1 MIAFLWSIVAS
12 IVDSLVSL
20 IGIIFLSVNE
30 KTLNNILFILIGFA
44 TGGLLGGAF
53 FHLLPE
59 ALEKSS
65 NITLTFLYSILG
77 FIIFFILERY
87 IHWRHCH
94 EEGKCD
100 VHAVSY
106 LSLIGDGVHNLIDG
120 MIIATSFQVNIS
132 FGLTT
137 TLAIIL
143 HEIPQEIGDFGVL
156 VYGGFSKLKA
166 LFYNFL
172 SALTAIIGVFIGY
185 FLTTSIGNFS
195 NVLLPIAAGGFIYIA
210 ASDLVPEL
218 HKEPDLK
225 KSTLAIITFILGII
239 LMYVLKLIHVH

>member
-65 NITLTFLYSILG
+65 NVTLTFLYSILG

-185 FLTTSIGNFS
+185 FLTTSIENFS
-195 NVLLPIAAGGFIYIA
+195 SVLLPIAAGGFIYIA

-218 HKEPDLK
+218 HKEPNLK
-225 KSTLAIITFILGII
+225 KSTLAIITFIFGII
-239 LMYVLKLIHVH
+239 LMYALKLIHV

>member
-1 MIAFLWSIVAS
+1 MIEFFWSIVAS
-12 IVDSLVSL
+12 IVVSLISL
-20 IGIIFLSVNE
+20 IGILFLLVNE

-65 NITLTFLYSILG
+65 NSTLTFLYVILG

-94 EEGKCD
+94 KEGKCD
-100 VHAVSY
+100 VHVVSY
-106 LSLIGDGVHNLIDG
+106 LSLIGDSVHNLIDG
-120 MIIATSFQVNIS
+120 MIIATSFQVNIN
-132 FGLTT
+132 FGLIT

-185 FLTTSIGNFS
+185 FLTTSIHNFS
-195 NVLLPIAAGGFIYIA
+195 SVLLPIAAGGFIYIA

-218 HKEPDLK
+218 HKEPNLK
-225 KSTLAIITFILGII
+225 KSTLAIITFIFGII
-239 LMYVLKLIHVH
+239 LMYALKLIHV

>member
-1 MIAFLWSIVAS
+1 MIEFLWSIVAS
-12 IVDSLVSL
+12 IVVSLISL
-20 IGIIFLSVNE
+20 IGILFLLVNE

-65 NITLTFLYSILG
+65 NPTLTFLYVILG

-94 EEGKCD
+94 KEGKCD
-100 VHAVSY
+100 VHVVSY
-106 LSLIGDGVHNLIDG
+106 LSLMGDGIHNLIDG

-132 FGLTT
+132 FGLIT

-156 VYGGFSKLKA
+156 VYGGLSKLKA

-185 FLTTSIGNFS
+185 FLTTSIENFS
-195 NVLLPIAAGGFIYIA
+195 SVLLPIAAGGFIYIA

-225 KSTLAIITFILGII
+225 KSTLAVTTFILGIV
-239 LMYVLKLIHVH
+239 LMYALKLIHV

>member
-1 MIAFLWSIVAS
+1 MIEFLWSVIAS
-12 IVDSLVSL
+12 IVVSLISL
-20 IGIIFLSVNE
+20 IGILFLLVNE

-65 NITLTFLYSILG
+65 NITLTFLYVILG

-94 EEGKCD
+94 KEGKCD
-100 VHAVSY
+100 VHVVSY
-106 LSLIGDGVHNLIDG
+106 LSLIGDSVHNLIDG
-120 MIIATSFQVNIS
+120 MIIATSFQVNIN
-132 FGLTT
+132 FGLIT

-195 NVLLPIAAGGFIYIA
+195 SVLLPIAAGGFIYIA

-218 HKEPDLK
+218 HKEPELK
-225 KSTLAIITFILGII
+225 KSTLAIITFIFGIL
-239 LMYVLKLIHVH
+239 LMYALKLIHV

>member
-1 MIAFLWSIVAS
+1 MIEFLWSIVAS
-12 IVDSLVSL
+12 IVVSLISL
-20 IGIIFLSVNE
+20 IGILFLLVNE

-65 NITLTFLYSILG
+65 NPTLTFLYVILG

-94 EEGKCD
+94 KEGKCD
-100 VHAVSY
+100 VHVVSY
-106 LSLIGDGVHNLIDG
+106 LSLMGDGIHNLIDG

-132 FGLTT
+132 FGLIT

-156 VYGGFSKLKA
+156 VYGGLSKLKA

-185 FLTTSIGNFS
+185 FLTTSIESFS
-195 NVLLPIAAGGFIYIA
+195 SVLLPIAAGGFIYIA

-218 HKEPDLK
+218 HKEPNLK
-225 KSTLAIITFILGII
+225 KSTLAIITFIFGII
-239 LMYVLKLIHVH
+239 LMYALKLIHV

>member
-1 MIAFLWSIVAS
+1 MIEFFWSIVAS
-12 IVDSLVSL
+12 IVVSLISL
-20 IGIIFLSVNE
+20 IGILFLLVNE

-65 NITLTFLYSILG
+65 NPTLTFLYVILG

-94 EEGKCD
+94 KEGKCD
-100 VHAVSY
+100 VHVVSY
-106 LSLIGDGVHNLIDG
+106 LSLMGDGIHNLIDG

-132 FGLTT
+132 FGLIT

-156 VYGGFSKLKA
+156 VYGGLSKLKA

-185 FLTTSIGNFS
+185 FLTTSIENFS
-195 NVLLPIAAGGFIYIA
+195 SVLLPIAAGGFIYIA

-218 HKEPDLK
+218 HKEPNLK
-225 KSTLAIITFILGII
+225 KSTLAIITFIFGII
-239 LMYVLKLIHVH
+239 LMYALKLIHV

>member
-65 NITLTFLYSILG
+65 NVTLTFLYSILG

-156 VYGGFSKLKA
+156 VYGGFSKYRA

-225 KSTLAIITFILGII
+225 KSTLAISTFILGII
-239 LMYVLKLIHVH
+239 LMYVLKLIHVE

>member
-239 LMYVLKLIHVH
+239 LMYALKLIHVH

>member
-1 MIAFLWSIVAS
+1 MIEFLWSIVAS
-12 IVDSLVSL
+12 IVVSLISL
-20 IGIIFLSVNE
+20 IGILFLLVNE

-65 NITLTFLYSILG
+65 NPTLTFLYVILG

-94 EEGKCD
+94 KEGKCD
-100 VHAVSY
+100 VHVVSY
-106 LSLIGDGVHNLIDG
+106 LSLIGDSVHNLIDG
-120 MIIATSFQVNIS
+120 MIIATSFQVNIN
-132 FGLTT
+132 FGLIT

-185 FLTTSIGNFS
+185 FLTTSIHNFS
-195 NVLLPIAAGGFIYIA
+195 SVLLPIAAGGFIYIA

-225 KSTLAIITFILGII
+225 KSTLAVTTFILGIV
-239 LMYVLKLIHVH
+239 LMYALKLIHV

>member
-1 MIAFLWSIVAS
+1 MIEFFWSIVAS
-12 IVDSLVSL
+12 IVVSLISL
-20 IGIIFLSVNE
+20 IGILFLLVNE

-65 NITLTFLYSILG
+65 NPTLTFLYVILG

-94 EEGKCD
+94 KEGKCD
-100 VHAVSY
+100 VHVVSY
-106 LSLIGDGVHNLIDG
+106 LSLMGDGIHNLIDG

-132 FGLTT
+132 FGLIT

-156 VYGGFSKLKA
+156 VYGGLSKLKA

-185 FLTTSIGNFS
+185 FLTTSIHNFS
-195 NVLLPIAAGGFIYIA
+195 SVLLPIAAGGFIYIA

-225 KSTLAIITFILGII
+225 KSTLAVTTFILGIV
-239 LMYVLKLIHVH
+239 LMYALKLIHV

>member
-1 MIAFLWSIVAS
+1 MIEFLWSIVAS
-12 IVDSLVSL
+12 IVVSLISL
-20 IGIIFLSVNE
+20 IGILFLLVNE

-65 NITLTFLYSILG
+65 NPTLTFLYVILG

-94 EEGKCD
+94 KEGKCD
-100 VHAVSY
+100 VHVVSY
-106 LSLIGDGVHNLIDG
+106 LSLMGDGIHNLIDG
-120 MIIATSFQVNIS
+120 MIIATSFHVNIS
-132 FGLTT
+132 FGLIT

-156 VYGGFSKLKA
+156 VYGGLSKLKA

-185 FLTTSIGNFS
+185 FLTTSIENFS
-195 NVLLPIAAGGFIYIA
+195 SVLLPIAAGGFIYIA

-218 HKEPDLK
+218 HKEPNLK
-225 KSTLAIITFILGII
+225 KSTLAIITFIFGII
-239 LMYVLKLIHVH
+239 LMYALKLIHV

>member
-1 MIAFLWSIVAS
+1 MK
-12 IVDSLVSL
+12 
-20 IGIIFLSVNE
+20 

-65 NITLTFLYSILG
+65 NPTLTFLYVILG

-94 EEGKCD
+94 KEGKCD
-100 VHAVSY
+100 VHVVSY
-106 LSLIGDGVHNLIDG
+106 LSLMGDGIHNLIDG

-132 FGLTT
+132 FGLIT

-156 VYGGFSKLKA
+156 VYGGLSKLKA

-185 FLTTSIGNFS
+185 FLTTSIENFS
-195 NVLLPIAAGGFIYIA
+195 SVLLPIAAGGFIYIA

-218 HKEPDLK
+218 HKEPNLK
-225 KSTLAIITFILGII
+225 KSTLAIITFIFGII
-239 LMYVLKLIHVH
+239 LMYALKLIHV

>member
-1 MIAFLWSIVAS
+1 MIEFLWSVIAS
-12 IVDSLVSL
+12 IVVSLISL
-20 IGIIFLSVNE
+20 IGILFLLVNE

-65 NITLTFLYSILG
+65 NSTLTFLYVILG

-94 EEGKCD
+94 KEGKCD
-100 VHAVSY
+100 VHVVSY
-106 LSLIGDGVHNLIDG
+106 LSLIGDSVHNLIDG
-120 MIIATSFQVNIS
+120 MIIATSFQVNIN
-132 FGLTT
+132 FGLIT

-195 NVLLPIAAGGFIYIA
+195 SVLLPIAAGGFIYIA

-218 HKEPDLK
+218 HKEPELK
-225 KSTLAIITFILGII
+225 KSTLAIITFIFGIL
-239 LMYVLKLIHVH
+239 LMYALKLIHV

>member
-1 MIAFLWSIVAS
+1 MIEFLWSIVAS
-12 IVDSLVSL
+12 IVVSLISL
-20 IGIIFLSVNE
+20 IGILFLLVNE

-65 NITLTFLYSILG
+65 NPTLTFLYVILG

-94 EEGKCD
+94 KEGKCD
-100 VHAVSY
+100 VHVVSY
-106 LSLIGDGVHNLIDG
+106 LSLMGDGIHNLIDG

-132 FGLTT
+132 FGLIT

-156 VYGGFSKLKA
+156 VYGGLSKLKA

-185 FLTTSIGNFS
+185 FLTTSIENFS
-195 NVLLPIAAGGFIYIA
+195 SVLLPIAAGGFIYIA

-218 HKEPDLK
+218 HKEPNLK
-225 KSTLAIITFILGII
+225 KSTLAIITFIFGII
-239 LMYVLKLIHVH
+239 LMYALKLIHV

>member
-1 MIAFLWSIVAS
+1 MIEFLWSIVAS
-12 IVDSLVSL
+12 IVVSLISL
-20 IGIIFLSVNE
+20 IGILFLLVNE

-65 NITLTFLYSILG
+65 NPTLTFLYVILG

-94 EEGKCD
+94 KEGKCD
-100 VHAVSY
+100 VHVVSY
-106 LSLIGDGVHNLIDG
+106 LSLMGDGIHNLIDG

-132 FGLTT
+132 FGLIT

-156 VYGGFSKLKA
+156 VYGGLSKLKA

-185 FLTTSIGNFS
+185 FLTTSIENFS
-195 NVLLPIAAGGFIYIA
+195 SVLLPIAAGGFIYIA

-218 HKEPDLK
+218 HKEP
-225 KSTLAIITFILGII
+225 
-239 LMYVLKLIHVH
+239 

>member
-65 NITLTFLYSILG
+65 NVTLTFLYSILG

-185 FLTTSIGNFS
+185 FLTTSINNFS
-195 NVLLPIAAGGFIYIA
+195 EVLLPIAAGGFIYIA

-218 HKEPDLK
+218 HKEPDLN

>member
-1 MIAFLWSIVAS
+1 MIEFLWSIVAS
-12 IVDSLVSL
+12 IVVSLISL
-20 IGIIFLSVNE
+20 IGILFLLVNE

-65 NITLTFLYSILG
+65 NPTLTFLYVILG

-94 EEGKCD
+94 KEGKCD
-100 VHAVSY
+100 VHVVSY
-106 LSLIGDGVHNLIDG
+106 LSLMGDGIHNLIDG

-132 FGLTT
+132 FGLIT

-156 VYGGFSKLKA
+156 VYGGLSKLKA
-166 LFYNFL
+166 LFFNFL

-185 FLTTSIGNFS
+185 FLTTSIENFS
-195 NVLLPIAAGGFIYIA
+195 SVLLPIAAGGFIYIA

-218 HKEPDLK
+218 HKEPNLK
-225 KSTLAIITFILGII
+225 KSTLAIITFIFGII
-239 LMYVLKLIHVH
+239 LMYALKLIHV

>member
-1 MIAFLWSIVAS
+1 MIEFLWSIVAS
-12 IVDSLVSL
+12 IVVSLISL
-20 IGIIFLSVNE
+20 IGILFLLVNE

-65 NITLTFLYSILG
+65 NPTLTFLYVILG

-94 EEGKCD
+94 KEGKCD
-100 VHAVSY
+100 VHVVSY
-106 LSLIGDGVHNLIDG
+106 LSLMGDGIHNLIDC

-132 FGLTT
+132 FGLIT

-156 VYGGFSKLKA
+156 VYGGLSKLKA

-185 FLTTSIGNFS
+185 FLTTSIENFS
-195 NVLLPIAAGGFIYIA
+195 SVLLPIAAGGFIYIA

-218 HKEPDLK
+218 HKEPNLK
-225 KSTLAIITFILGII
+225 KSTLAIITFIFGII
-239 LMYVLKLIHVH
+239 LMYALKLIHV

>member
-65 NITLTFLYSILG
+65 NVTLTFLYSILG

-100 VHAVSY
+100 VHVVSY

-218 HKEPDLK
+218 HKEPDLN

-239 LMYVLKLIHVH
+239 LMYVLKLIHVE

>member
-1 MIAFLWSIVAS
+1 MIEFLCSIVAS
-12 IVDSLVSL
+12 IVVSLISL
-20 IGIIFLSVNE
+20 IGILFLLVNE

-65 NITLTFLYSILG
+65 NPTLTFLYVILG

-94 EEGKCD
+94 KEGKCD
-100 VHAVSY
+100 VHVVSY
-106 LSLIGDGVHNLIDG
+106 LSLMGDGIHNLIDG

-132 FGLTT
+132 FGLIT

-156 VYGGFSKLKA
+156 VYGGLSKLKA

-185 FLTTSIGNFS
+185 FLTTSIENFS
-195 NVLLPIAAGGFIYIA
+195 SVLLPIAAGGFIYIA

-225 KSTLAIITFILGII
+225 KSTLAVTTFILGIV
-239 LMYVLKLIHVH
+239 LMYALKLIHV

>member
-1 MIAFLWSIVAS
+1 MIEFLWSIVAS
-12 IVDSLVSL
+12 IVVSLISL
-20 IGIIFLSVNE
+20 IGILFLLVNE

-65 NITLTFLYSILG
+65 NPTLTFLYVILG

-94 EEGKCD
+94 KEGKCD
-100 VHAVSY
+100 VHVVSY
-106 LSLIGDGVHNLIDG
+106 LSLMGDGIHNLIDG
-120 MIIATSFQVNIS
+120 MIIATSFHVNIS
-132 FGLTT
+132 FGLIT

-185 FLTTSIGNFS
+185 FLTTSIENFS
-195 NVLLPIAAGGFIYIA
+195 SVLLPIAAGGFIYIA

-225 KSTLAIITFILGII
+225 KSTLAVTTFILGIV
-239 LMYVLKLIHVH
+239 LMYALKLIHV

>member
-1 MIAFLWSIVAS
+1 MIEFLWSIVAS
-12 IVDSLVSL
+12 IVVSLISL
-20 IGIIFLSVNE
+20 IGILFLLVNE

-65 NITLTFLYSILG
+65 NSTLTFLYVILG

-94 EEGKCD
+94 KEGKCD
-100 VHAVSY
+100 VHVVSY
-106 LSLIGDGVHNLIDG
+106 LSLMGDGIHNLIDG

-132 FGLTT
+132 FGLIT

-156 VYGGFSKLKA
+156 VYGGLSKLKA

-185 FLTTSIGNFS
+185 FLTTSIENFS
-195 NVLLPIAAGGFIYIA
+195 SVLLPIAAGGFIYIA

-218 HKEPDLK
+218 HKEPNLK
-225 KSTLAIITFILGII
+225 KSTLAIITFIFGII
-239 LMYVLKLIHVH
+239 LMYALKLIHV

>member
-1 MIAFLWSIVAS
+1 MIEFLWSIVAS
-12 IVDSLVSL
+12 IVVSLISL
-20 IGIIFLSVNE
+20 IGILFLLVNE

-65 NITLTFLYSILG
+65 NPTLTFLYVILG

-94 EEGKCD
+94 KEGKCD
-100 VHAVSY
+100 VHVVSY
-106 LSLIGDGVHNLIDG
+106 LSLMGDGIHNLIDG

-132 FGLTT
+132 FGLIT

-156 VYGGFSKLKA
+156 VYGGLSKLKA

-185 FLTTSIGNFS
+185 FLTTSIENFS
-195 NVLLPIAAGGFIYIA
+195 SVLLPIAAGGFIYIA

-218 HKEPDLK
+218 HKEPNLK
-225 KSTLAIITFILGII
+225 KSTLAIITFIFGIV
-239 LMYVLKLIHVH
+239 LMYALKLIHV